1 MSHSQDQISSIAHAG
16 WAHTVLMQPQ
26 HPCGDVAARL
36 HSDVT
41 VARSALLPGGL
52 SKTRVGGIIVS
63 AAVLHSLDQTIST
76 PHARWAHTVL
86 IQPQQ

>member
-1 MSHSQDQISSIAHAG
+1 M
-16 WAHTVLMQPQ
+16 LMPPQ

-63 AAVLHSLDQTIST
+63 AAVLHSLDPDDKHPTRQMSS
-76 PHARWAHTVL
+76 HGAHTAAAVTW
-86 IQPQQ
+86 